1 MQTSTNSGNEH
12 PFICNQCLNNEND
25 VSQNAW
31 NLFPFANDFFC
42 NNTGALP
49 VEKTVDDLDEVLS
62 KDKWNIF
69 NKRGLHMIHLNINSV
84 LSKIDELRVV
94 EKKSKAAVIG
104 ITESKLEKTVVDGE
118 VNIDGYEVI
127 RSDRNRHGGGVAC
140 YV

>member
-1 MQTSTNSGNEH
+1 MKMTSHKMPG
-12 PFICNQCLNNEND
+12 ICSL
-25 VSQNAW
+25 
-31 NLFPFANDFFC
+31 LLLIFFC

-94 EKKSKAAVIG
+94 AKKSKAAVIG
-104 ITESKLEKTVVDGE
+104 EQNQNLMQLFWMVK
-118 VNIDGYEVI
+118 
-127 RSDRNRHGGGVAC
+127 
-140 YV
+140 